1 MAALPVTAT
10 VTSRTEAERMGAVA
24 LFGEKYGERVRVVS
38 IGDYS
43 KELCGGTHVERTSDL
58 GVLKI
63 VSESSVASGVRR
75 IEAVAGY
82 HALRYID
89 EAESILSDVAQRLQ
103 VSPADVPAHVDRL
116 AAQVKNLER
125 ELARLRDKIQRL
137 RAASSR
143 RRRLK

>member
-10 VTSRTEAERMGAVA
+10 VTSRTEAERMKRLRCSARSTESVCGSSASA
-24 LFGEKYGERVRVVS
+24 TTAQ
-38 IGDYS
+38 
-43 KELCGGTHVERTSDL
+43 LCGGTHVERTSDL
-58 GVLKI
+58 GVFKI

-75 IEAVAGY
+75 IEAVADTTPC
-82 HALRYID
+82 ATSMR
-89 EAESILSDVAQRLQ
+89 Q
-103 VSPADVPAHVDRL
+103 SPSCLTSPKGSKFRRRMYRRVDRL

-125 ELARLRDKIQRL
+125 ELARLRDKTTRL